1 MAKQQTDAPA
11 IHCKHTRLEP
21 IENLREH
28 PRNPNKHS
36 DTQIALLAKNIRH
49 LGWRHPIFVSG
60 LTGFIVAGH
69 ARLAAA
75 RVLNLAAV
83 PIDVQPFDSETE
95 EQAYLLADNRLAELA
110 EIQMGQIKDLLQELD
125 DDATDMDLTGFDAA
139 ELERLMN
146 QFHVG
151 EVDAPE
157 LKDGD
162 RAPFRQATFT
172 LHDEQWEEV
181 EAAMSKAK
189 AEGGGE
195 SAVNENSNGNA
206 LAWICGRFNRG

>member
-1 MAKQQTDAPA
+1 MGKPSQQTKDKTETPA
-11 IHCKHTRLEP
+11 IHCKHTRIEP

-49 LGWRHPIFVSG
+49 LGWRHPILVSG

-95 EQAYLLADNRLAELA
+95 ELAYLIADNRIAELA
-110 EIQMGQIKDLLQELD
+110 EIQNGAIQSLLAELEGEGL
-125 DDATDMDLTGFDAA
+125 DMDLTGFDAG
-139 ELERLMN
+139 ELERLML
-146 QFHVG
+146 QAPPPFD
-151 EVDAPE
+151 EVAPDGVNTE
-157 LKDGD
+157 LNFIIACDTPETLD
-162 RAPFRQATFT
+162 RIAGMFRTTGRKIKSDKA
-172 LHDEQWEEV
+172 LEV
-181 EAAMSKAK
+181 MGCA
-189 AEGGGE
+189 
-195 SAVNENSNGNA
+195 
-206 LAWICGRFNRG
+206 

>member
-1 MAKQQTDAPA
+1 MAKQQTDTPA

-49 LGWRHPIFVSG
+49 LGWRHPILVSG

-69 ARLAAA
+69 ARLQAA
-75 RVLNLAAV
+75 RVLNLAAA
-83 PIDVQPFDSETE
+83 PIDVQQFDSETE
-95 EQAYLLADNRLAELA
+95 ELSYLIADNRLAELA

-125 DDATDMDLTGFDAA
+125 TGETDMDLTGFDAA

>member
-1 MAKQQTDAPA
+1 MAKNKPDQTDTPA

-36 DTQIALLAKNIRH
+36 DTQVALLAKNIRH
-49 LGWRHPIFVSG
+49 LGWRHPILVSG

-75 RVLNLAAV
+75 RVLNLAVV

-95 EQAYLLADNRLAELA
+95 ELSYLIADNRLAELA

-125 DDATDMDLTGFDAA
+125 DGATDMDLTGFDAG
-139 ELERLMN
+139 ELERLML
-146 QFHVG
+146 QSPPP
-151 EVDAPE
+151 ESSASEIDVDGMK
-157 LKDGD
+157 LKNCCP
-162 RAPFRQATFT
+162 R
-172 LHDEQWEEV
+172 
-181 EAAMSKAK
+181 
-189 AEGGGE
+189 
-195 SAVNENSNGNA
+195 
-206 LAWICGRFNRG
+206 CGFEFDTGVASE